1 MFIIQRWPE
10 CWSYATINM
19 ALRIIFVPLYN
30 DTRLCMFIVYMLSIS
45 RRRFYKFS
53 IKCHHYTMSCY
64 ESVQSHSAAYYS
76 KVIVVSTLNFA
87 ATQHAVNMK

>member
-30 DTRLCMFIVYMLSIS
+30 DTLLCMFIVYMLSIS